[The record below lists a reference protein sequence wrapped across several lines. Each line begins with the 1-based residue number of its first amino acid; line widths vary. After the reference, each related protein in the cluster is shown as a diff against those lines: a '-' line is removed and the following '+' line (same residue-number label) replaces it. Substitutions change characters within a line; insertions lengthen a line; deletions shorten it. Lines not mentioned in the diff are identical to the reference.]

1 MCPVA
6 VTQGEDACHST
17 DIICFDFVPQLLSIL
32 QNPDIM
38 TEENLLIN
46 MADPLKPFR
55 SPNNVRG
62 KAILGSV
69 YKDAYNRLITDP
81 NQLFVLIIQWIDQT
95 NVTGNDQF
103 SLKPYM
109 FTPAISK
116 EKFRRTFPAWGFH
129 GFLPK
134 DHSSSAENKHKK
146 EGENIRTYHA
156 QLKEVLKTFIAA
168 NSRLKG
174 VKLPIGTKGV
184 TKCDIV
190 TCVLFILIQDNQE
203 GHSLCGRYV

>member
-1 MCPVA
+1 
-6 VTQGEDACHST
+6 
-17 DIICFDFVPQLLSIL
+17 
-32 QNPDIM
+32 M

-46 MADPLKPFR
+46 MADPLKPFQ

-62 KAILGSV
+62 KAISGSV

-81 NQLFVLIIQWIDQT
+81 NNQLFVPIIQWIDRT

-109 FTPAISK
+109 FTPAIFK

-156 QLKEVLKTFIAA
+156 QLKEVLKTFISAD
-168 NSRLKG
+168 SRLKG
-174 VKLPIGTKGV
+174 VKLPIGPKGV
-184 TKCDIV
+184 ITCDIV
-190 TCVLFILIQDNQE
+190 TCILLIIQDIQE
-203 GHSLCGRYV
+203 GDSLCGRYGPHHPTSSVTFVTATANISCLIILG

>member
-1 MCPVA
+1 M
-6 VTQGEDACHST
+6 G
-17 DIICFDFVPQLLSIL
+17 LSWL
-32 QNPDIM
+32 S
-38 TEENLLIN
+38 
-46 MADPLKPFR
+46 A
-55 SPNNVRG
+55 
-62 KAILGSV
+62 LGS
-69 YKDAYNRLITDP
+69 
-81 NQLFVLIIQWIDQT
+81 LIIRGEQAQ
-95 NVTGNDQF
+95 
-103 SLKPYM
+103 
-109 FTPAISK
+109 
-116 EKFRRTFPAWGFH
+116 
-129 GFLPK
+129 
-134 DHSSSAENKHKK
+134 K